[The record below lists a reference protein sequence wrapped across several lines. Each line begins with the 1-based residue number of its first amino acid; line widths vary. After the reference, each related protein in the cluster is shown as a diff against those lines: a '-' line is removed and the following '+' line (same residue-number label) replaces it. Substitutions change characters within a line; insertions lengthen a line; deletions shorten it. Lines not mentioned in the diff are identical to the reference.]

1 MPWASMGDHENL
13 DKFIEEAKGR
23 QRNIVFPDTVRN
35 ERAAWA
41 FFWKGSP
48 EPTVVQ
54 RIAAWMIG
62 LVFLGNGLMFVDMAA
77 SAHNGDAWILVP
89 LSLPFIFVGVRIFRN
104 GFPRPN
110 KPAPNSN

>member
-1 MPWASMGDHENL
+1 MEDHESL

-35 ERAAWA
+35 ERAAWV
-41 FFWKGSP
+41 FLWKGSP

-54 RIAAWMIG
+54 RIAAWLFG
-62 LVFLGNGLMFVDMAA
+62 LLFLGNGLIFLGMAA
-77 SAHNGDAWILVP
+77 SAHNGDSWILVP
-89 LSLPFIFVGVRIFRN
+89 LSMPFIFVGVRMVRN
-104 GFPRPN
+104 GFPKHH